1 MMAKEHIIISQSIL
15 KELENDLYTL
25 YKLIAEMETIMVDV
39 KQSWGG
45 VGLARCESISNKNWR
60 LRKIKPQNS
69 PGT

>member
-15 KELENDLYTL
+15 EELENDLYTL

-45 VGLARCESISNKNWR
+45 LGTM
-60 LRKIKPQNS
+60 RKHFKQELEIEED
-69 PGT
+69 